1 MRNIW
6 QIFIRDARR
15 IRNNVIALIVIMGII
30 VVPCLYAWFNIAASW
45 DPYNNTDNL
54 KVAVAS
60 VDEGYQGSLVPIEVN
75 IGERVLTSLH
85 ENTQMEW
92 VFTSKENAINGV
104 KSSDYYAAIVIP
116 EDFSRNMMS
125 IFSEDETIEKA
136 KIHYYC
142 NAKDSAIAPK
152 VTEKGASAI
161 QNQINQMFISTVA
174 DTALTVMES
183 VANMTDV
190 NDAESIVSNLIAN
203 LNRISNSLSSSAGTM
218 DSFSGMTD
226 SIEKMTGSTSD
237 FLGYVSK
244 QSSGSSDSISDIQKT
259 FKGINKTITG
269 TTDGINK
276 ALESGISYYKQMS
289 QVIDTAFEKQAGD
302 VEAVAST
309 LETVA
314 DSTDSIITKYTILR
328 DELEALGEKYPDI
341 KPAVSSVVAKLNTS
355 IAKQTALRDDLRT
368 SAKELRS
375 GAKDLATAKKE
386 IDALLSKSVK
396 GISKVKA
403 DYEKN
408 VMNDLKSLSSSLSK
422 TGSSMK
428 KLLSQL
434 DKSVTSIKDLTDT
447 ATEDLQKIR
456 LSLDTSGKLLNKAS
470 GRVDDLVSKLE
481 KMQQTGDFSELK
493 DLFADKNDELSAFL
507 AKPVSLKTTKV
518 YEIENYGS
526 SMAPFY
532 STLAIWIGGIIM
544 VALMSVAVPASA
556 LEGLSGIKNNHL
568 YLGRYLTFLILGLAQ
583 SSLIGLGDLFYL
595 GIQCRH
601 PFLFM
606 LACWISSIVYVNIIY
621 TLTVSFGD
629 IGKAISVVLLV
640 IQVAGTGGTF
650 PIEVAPRF
658 FRIVYPMLPFTHS
671 MAALRETVGG
681 LYGMDYWLDLAKL
694 GIFLVLSLILG
705 LVLRKPVIRL
715 NNRFSEKLEET
726 KVM

>member
-1 MRNIW
+1 
-6 QIFIRDARR
+6 
-15 IRNNVIALIVIMGII
+15 
-30 VVPCLYAWFNIAASW
+30 
-45 DPYNNTDNL
+45 
-54 KVAVAS
+54 
-60 VDEGYQGSLVPIEVN
+60 
-75 IGERVLTSLH
+75 
-85 ENTQMEW
+85 
-92 VFTSKENAINGV
+92 
-104 KSSDYYAAIVIP
+104 
-116 EDFSRNMMS
+116 
-125 IFSEDETIEKA
+125 
-136 KIHYYC
+136 
-142 NAKDSAIAPK
+142 
-152 VTEKGASAI
+152 
-161 QNQINQMFISTVA
+161 
-174 DTALTVMES
+174 
-183 VANMTDV
+183 
-190 NDAESIVSNLIAN
+190 
-203 LNRISNSLSSSAGTM
+203 
-218 DSFSGMTD
+218 
-226 SIEKMTGSTSD
+226 
-237 FLGYVSK
+237 
-244 QSSGSSDSISDIQKT
+244 
-259 FKGINKTITG
+259 
-269 TTDGINK
+269 
-276 ALESGISYYKQMS
+276 MS

-314 DSTDSIITKYTILR
+314 DNTDSIITKYTILR

-544 VALMSVAVPASA
+544 VALMSVAVP
-556 LEGLSGIKNNHL
+556 
-568 YLGRYLTFLILGLAQ
+568 
-583 SSLIGLGDLFYL
+583 
-595 GIQCRH
+595 
-601 PFLFM
+601 
-606 LACWISSIVYVNIIY
+606 
-621 TLTVSFGD
+621 
-629 IGKAISVVLLV
+629 GKRP
-640 IQVAGTGGTF
+640 GGTF
-650 PIEVAPRF
+650 RDKEQSPVSGKISD
-658 FRIVYPMLPFTHS
+658 LPDTGAGPELTDWS
-671 MAALRETVGG
+671 GRS
-681 LYGMDYWLDLAKL
+681 
-694 GIFLVLSLILG
+694 VLSGHTVQAPVPVHAGVLDIQHRLCQYHIHTDG
-705 LVLRKPVIRL
+705 LLRGYRQGHKRHTAGDSGGGHWRNFPYRGSSEVLQDRVPYAAVH
-715 NNRFSEKLEET
+715 SQHGGT
-726 KVM
+726 A

>member
-1 MRNIW
+1 M
-6 QIFIRDARR
+6 
-15 IRNNVIALIVIMGII
+15 
-30 VVPCLYAWFNIAASW
+30 
-45 DPYNNTDNL
+45 
-54 KVAVAS
+54 
-60 VDEGYQGSLVPIEVN
+60 
-75 IGERVLTSLH
+75 
-85 ENTQMEW
+85 
-92 VFTSKENAINGV
+92 
-104 KSSDYYAAIVIP
+104 
-116 EDFSRNMMS
+116 
-125 IFSEDETIEKA
+125 
-136 KIHYYC
+136 
-142 NAKDSAIAPK
+142 
-152 VTEKGASAI
+152 
-161 QNQINQMFISTVA
+161 
-174 DTALTVMES
+174 
-183 VANMTDV
+183 
-190 NDAESIVSNLIAN
+190 
-203 LNRISNSLSSSAGTM
+203 
-218 DSFSGMTD
+218 
-226 SIEKMTGSTSD
+226 
-237 FLGYVSK
+237 
-244 QSSGSSDSISDIQKT
+244 
-259 FKGINKTITG
+259 
-269 TTDGINK
+269 
-276 ALESGISYYKQMS
+276 
-289 QVIDTAFEKQAGD
+289 
-302 VEAVAST
+302 
-309 LETVA
+309 
-314 DSTDSIITKYTILR
+314 
-328 DELEALGEKYPDI
+328 
-341 KPAVSSVVAKLNTS
+341 
-355 IAKQTALRDDLRT
+355 
-368 SAKELRS
+368 
-375 GAKDLATAKKE
+375 
-386 IDALLSKSVK
+386 
-396 GISKVKA
+396 
-403 DYEKN
+403 
-408 VMNDLKSLSSSLSK
+408 
-422 TGSSMK
+422 
-428 KLLSQL
+428 
-434 DKSVTSIKDLTDT
+434 
-447 ATEDLQKIR
+447 
-456 LSLDTSGKLLNKAS
+456 
-470 GRVDDLVSKLE
+470 DDLVSKLE

-544 VALMSVAVPASA
+544 VALMSVAVPAST
-556 LEGLSGIKNNHL
+556 LEGLSRVKNNHL